1 MGGYG
6 RIGRVTIPARLA
18 PYKGVGHGNS
28 EGEIGIMGQVE
39 DTQRIQLDGSGDT
52 PDGPER
58 HKKHTG
64 AIIAAGVAVA
74 VLAAGGVWWAVA
86 SHQTTQLAQAQE
98 SCAQAA
104 DRLRVAQNNYN
115 ALINGDEYKTAVAIT
130 AKQVEDSETVA
141 VLAKDSQEQTPAMV
155 ACNVDGKSVLEHNAG
170 LIDKNTSWYET
181 HTKTLDADV
190 RGVMESRDAKT
201 LKDAQTAL
209 GRKITDAKKLYDAS
223 KDKVKD
229 NKTRDALKKQLDA
242 AGKAK
247 DGKDVQKIKDAQA
260 GLDKAMKTVN
270 DSVKAKTTA
279 DKKAAEEKAR
289 KEAEAAAAAQAQAQ
303 ASSQAQQSYTAP
315 QQSYTP
321 TYTAPATPQYT
332 APQAPQYTAPQQTAP
347 VQPAAPSQ
355 PSTGNG
361 AGGGPVSGGHGI
373 SGPCDAACQAEAM
386 KPIIR

>member
-115 ALINGDEYKTAVAIT
+115 ALINGDEYKTAVAVT
-130 AKQVEDSETVA
+130 DKQVEDSETVA

-201 LKDAQTAL
+201 LKDAQDVL
-209 GRKITDAKKLYDAS
+209 GRKITDAKKLYDSS

-347 VQPAAPSQ
+347 VQPAAPSK
-355 PSTGNG
+355 PSTGGNS
-361 AGGGPVSGGHGI
+361 GGGPVSGAHGCG
-373 SGPCDAACQAEAM
+373 SLCTSTTDTYV
-386 KPIIR
+386 R